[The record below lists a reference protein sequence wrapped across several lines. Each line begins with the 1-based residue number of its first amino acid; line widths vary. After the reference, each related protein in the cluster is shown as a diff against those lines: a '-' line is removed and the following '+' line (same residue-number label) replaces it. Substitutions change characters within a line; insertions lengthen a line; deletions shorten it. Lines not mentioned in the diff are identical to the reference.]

1 MAISTCCGAETDM
14 DEIGICPECMEHC
27 DWEEEDE
34 ESLIEELKLSEKQV
48 LLIVQ
53 EWYTNGMCSDI
64 LQNGLGEDLE
74 EICEQKLAEIK
85 FRPIDEEEIAKDQK
99 EQNEI
104 DEQMLRE
111 AEEKLHNQ

>member
-34 ESLIEELKLSEKQV
+34 E
-48 LLIVQ
+48 
-53 EWYTNGMCSDI
+53 
-64 LQNGLGEDLE
+64 
-74 EICEQKLAEIK
+74 
-85 FRPIDEEEIAKDQK
+85 EIAKDQK
-99 EQNEI
+99 EQNEV

>member
-34 ESLIEELKLSEKQV
+34 E
-48 LLIVQ
+48 
-53 EWYTNGMCSDI
+53 
-64 LQNGLGEDLE
+64 
-74 EICEQKLAEIK
+74 
-85 FRPIDEEEIAKDQK
+85 EIAKDQK

-104 DEQMLRE
+104 DEIMLRE

>member
-34 ESLIEELKLSEKQV
+34 EEIE
-48 LLIVQ
+48 
-53 EWYTNGMCSDI
+53 
-64 LQNGLGEDLE
+64 
-74 EICEQKLAEIK
+74 
-85 FRPIDEEEIAKDQK
+85 KDQK
-99 EQNEI
+99 EQNEM

>member
-34 ESLIEELKLSEKQV
+34 E
-48 LLIVQ
+48 
-53 EWYTNGMCSDI
+53 
-64 LQNGLGEDLE
+64 
-74 EICEQKLAEIK
+74 
-85 FRPIDEEEIAKDQK
+85 EIAKDKK
-99 EQNEI
+99 EQNEM